1 MMSSSLKI
9 YGSSDLPPKVCA
21 ELSDMIN
28 DSFFKKL
35 DKHFNKIKM
44 KTKRKKRRKRYGKK

>member
-9 YGSSDLPPKVCA
+9 YGDTNLPPNVCE
-21 ELSDMIN
+21 ELTQLIN

>member
-1 MMSSSLKI
+1 MSSSLKI
-9 YGSSDLPPKVCA
+9 YGDTNLPPNVCE
-21 ELSDMIN
+21 ELTQLIN

>member
-1 MMSSSLKI
+1 MSSSIKV
-9 YGSSDLPPKVCA
+9 YGSSDFPPKVCA
-21 ELSDMIN
+21 ELSEIIH